1 MQSQP
6 FELRIDEGADTTLI
20 SLAGELD
27 LASAPHL
34 GQAFETLR
42 EGGAGHV
49 TIDLR
54 DLTFLDST
62 GVRAFLEA
70 DLAGRNGQ
78 AGVSFIAGPR
88 IVMKVL
94 QLAGVMERLDWVE
107 AEAAAGRGPGS

>member
-20 SLAGELD
+20 TLAGELD

-34 GQAFETLR
+34 VHAFETIR
-42 EGGAGHV
+42 RSGAKHV

-70 DLAGRNGQ
+70 DLASRNGR
-78 AGVSFIAGPR
+78 AGVSFIAGPST
-88 IVMKVL
+88 VMKVL
-94 QLAGVMERLDWVE
+94 QLADVMDRLNWVE
-107 AEAAAGRGPGS
+107 ARAGVQPS